1 MRCRI
6 AVVTLTILVI
16 LLFGGI
22 VGKCDTP
29 GYTDVNTERVKELL
43 SSDFRDGLVLL
54 DVRQP
59 DEYEEGHIEGAIS
72 IPLGQLEGRL
82 AEVDRSKAVLV
93 ICFSGFRSARA
104 ASTLVA
110 AGFERVMNYARG
122 MSSWDGPVVTG
133 MNPGPAAKISVA
145 TGEVSV
151 RRQSDSDWE
160 PVSRFPFFLYAR
172 DMVKTGAQSSAT
184 LQFPD
189 GTEVALKESSVLEI
203 ARTAELD

>member
-1 MRCRI
+1 MRSRI
-6 AVVTLTILVI
+6 AVVVLTILVI
-16 LLFGGI
+16 LLIGGV
-22 VGKCDTP
+22 VGRSETP
-29 GYTDVNTERVKELL
+29 GYTDVDTERVKELL
-43 SSDFRDGLVLL
+43 SGDLRYELMLL

-72 IPLGQLEGRL
+72 IPLGQLESRL
-82 AEVDRSKAVLV
+82 TEIDRSKAILV

-122 MSSWDGPVVTG
+122 MSSWDGPVVMG
-133 MNPGPAAKISVA
+133 KSPWPAAKISGA

-151 RRQSDSDWE
+151 QSPSDFSWE
-160 PVSRFPFFLYAR
+160 LVSELPFFLYAL
-172 DMVKTGAQSSAT
+172 DMVKIGEGSSAT

-189 GTEVALKESSVLEI
+189 GTMVVLKESSVLEI
-203 ARTAELD
+203 SRSAELD